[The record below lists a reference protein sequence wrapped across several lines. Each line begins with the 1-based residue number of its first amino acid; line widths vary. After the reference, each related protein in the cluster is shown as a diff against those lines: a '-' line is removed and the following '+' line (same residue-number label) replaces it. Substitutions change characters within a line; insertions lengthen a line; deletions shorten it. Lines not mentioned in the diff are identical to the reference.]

1 MLQLPS
7 LPEGV
12 RKVPGFCTS
21 RRAGTADHAYRITK
35 KAQISAPTN
44 QLFSGTV
51 PLYPCLT
58 RVLFIRHQTEENGFK
73 QGGTTWT
80 FLIRNVHFCFPLQSA
95 LKCLPL
101 GALMNTTQASTG
113 LKLQHTSS
121 LRLTWKDVV
130 DITCKWDGLL
140 KLWKQTGAYNL
151 CHVHSVNLFL

>member
-1 MLQLPS
+1 MNMNLS
-7 LPEGV
+7 NM
-12 RKVPGFCTS
+12 F
-21 RRAGTADHAYRITK
+21 
-35 KAQISAPTN
+35 
-44 QLFSGTV
+44 F
-51 PLYPCLT
+51 
-58 RVLFIRHQTEENGFK
+58 
-73 QGGTTWT
+73 W
-80 FLIRNVHFCFPLQSA
+80 FCFHYPLQKV
-95 LKCLPL
+95 LLP

>member
-1 MLQLPS
+1 MDIRDCPFRKKRRPWRLDLSSLALVILVLALSQLPVARADPVDVLRMLQLPS

-21 RRAGTADHAYRITK
+21 RRAGSADHAYRITK

-58 RVLFIRHQTEENGFK
+58 RVVFIRHQTEENILK

-80 FLIRNVHFCFPLQSA
+80 FLIRNVHFCFPL
-95 LKCLPL
+95 
-101 GALMNTTQASTG
+101 
-113 LKLQHTSS
+113 
-121 LRLTWKDVV
+121 
-130 DITCKWDGLL
+130 
-140 KLWKQTGAYNL
+140 
-151 CHVHSVNLFL
+151 